1 MACSLNQGVSS
12 EPPGGLGH
20 SCNSH
25 SSPASWNLCEP
36 MKEGGG
42 SVRGQLTQQ
51 RPCPED
57 WTGAGAQAVG
67 KKQCQINDKQ
77 GRRNATGVTA

>member
-1 MACSLNQGVSS
+1 
-12 EPPGGLGH
+12 
-20 SCNSH
+20 
-25 SSPASWNLCEP
+25 

-77 GRRNATGVTA
+77 GRRNATGVTAQ